1 MSAGLLVGLGVLWPL
16 AGFFICR
23 FAGRRERDMVRVAG
37 PGVIGISF
45 LCFLAAAIVNATSA
59 GDHLLYH
66 WILPSSGA
74 GPTLAVPGVDFDLYF
89 DPLAAVMTLVVTG
102 VGFLIHVYSVGYMD
116 DETDDDYSRFFAHMN
131 FFVFSMLLLVLAH
144 NFVLLVIGWALV
156 GLSSY
161 LLIGFWVHRPAA
173 VAAARKAFVMN
184 VIGDVGIVIAS
195 FVALQAVGSLSFDR
209 LFSAIPPVNCPSGC
223 PSLLPMANAG
233 TLELIGFLL
242 IVGAVAKSAQIPLH
256 TWLPD
261 AMEGPTPVS
270 ALIHAAT
277 MVTAGVYLL
286 ARFAPLFAHAPA
298 AATTAQW
305 IGLGTALMAAV
316 VATVQTDI
324 KRVLA
329 YSTMSQIGYMF
340 FAVAAGA
347 EVAGIFHLVTHAFF
361 KALLFLAAGNVIH
374 ALAGEQDLRRMGGLW
389 RSMPVTGF
397 VFLIGA
403 LALAGIP
410 PLAGFFSKDEIISAG
425 FDIGAAH
432 PFGGVVLVAIAGLT
446 GYYMLRAFYLAF
458 MAGVNDRAQRVH
470 EPGYV
475 MLVPVVALAALAA
488 VGGLVQTGP
497 WHLLS
502 DYLGRVFGETGA
514 VVEPAAA
521 LLTLVVVLLGFA
533 VAYRRFGAGHV
544 EERAPAVLTRAFFWD
559 DLYQRAVVEPLWA
572 SGAWL
577 YRYVEVP
584 LVMGVAD
591 AAAGV
596 AAAAGREARRVQT
609 GYLRS
614 YAMLFAAAALVAVVL
629 IGWGLR

>member
-1 MSAGLLVGLGVLWPL
+1 
-16 AGFFICR
+16 
-23 FAGRRERDMVRVAG
+23 
-37 PGVIGISF
+37 
-45 LCFLAAAIVNATSA
+45 
-59 GDHLLYH
+59 
-66 WILPSSGA
+66 
-74 GPTLAVPGVDFDLYF
+74 
-89 DPLAAVMTLVVTG
+89 
-102 VGFLIHVYSVGYMD
+102 
-116 DETDDDYSRFFAHMN
+116 
-131 FFVFSMLLLVLAH
+131 
-144 NFVLLVIGWALV
+144 
-156 GLSSY
+156 
-161 LLIGFWVHRPAA
+161 
-173 VAAARKAFVMN
+173 
-184 VIGDVGIVIAS
+184 
-195 FVALQAVGSLSFDR
+195 
-209 LFSAIPPVNCPSGC
+209 
-223 PSLLPMANAG
+223 
-233 TLELIGFLL
+233 
-242 IVGAVAKSAQIPLH
+242 
-256 TWLPD
+256 
-261 AMEGPTPVS
+261 
-270 ALIHAAT
+270 

-305 IGLGTALMAAV
+305 IGLATALMAAI

-347 EVAGIFHLVTHAFF
+347 EVAGIFHLVSHAFF

-425 FDIGAAH
+425 FDIGATRRL
-432 PFGGVVLVAIAGLT
+432 GGVVLVAVAGLT
-446 GYYMLRAFYLAF
+446 GYYMLRAFYMAF
-458 MAGVNDRAQRVH
+458 MAGPNDRASRAH
-470 EPGYV
+470 EPGYM

-488 VGGLVQTGP
+488 VGGLIQTGP
-497 WHLLS
+497 WHFLT
-502 DYLGRVFGETGA
+502 DYLGRVFGDTGA

-521 LLTLVVVLLGFA
+521 LLTLVVVLLGLA
-533 VAYRRFGAGHV
+533 LAYRRFGAGQV
-544 EERAPAVLTRAFFWD
+544 DERAPVVLSRAFFWD
-559 DLYQRAVVEPLWA
+559 DLYQRALVGPLWA
-572 SGAWL
+572 SGWWL
-577 YRYVEVP
+577 YRYVEAP

-596 AAAAGREARRVQT
+596 ATAAGREVRRLQS

-614 YAMLFAAAALVAVVL
+614 YAMLFAAAALVAVVA

>member
-1 MSAGLLVGLGVLWPL
+1 
-16 AGFFICR
+16 
-23 FAGRRERDMVRVAG
+23 
-37 PGVIGISF
+37 
-45 LCFLAAAIVNATSA
+45 
-59 GDHLLYH
+59 
-66 WILPSSGA
+66 
-74 GPTLAVPGVDFDLYF
+74 
-89 DPLAAVMTLVVTG
+89 
-102 VGFLIHVYSVGYMD
+102 
-116 DETDDDYSRFFAHMN
+116 
-131 FFVFSMLLLVLAH
+131 MLLLVLAH

-161 LLIGFWVHRPAA
+161 LLIGFWLERPAA

-195 FVALQAVGSLSFDR
+195 FVALRAVGGLGFDT
-209 LFSAIPPVNCPSGC
+209 LFAAISATPGASGSAGAAS
-223 PSLLPMANAG
+223 PLDTG
-233 TLELIGFLL
+233 TLELIGFFLL
-242 IVGAVAKSAQIPLH
+242 VGALAKSAQIPLH

-286 ARFAPLFAHAPA
+286 ARFAPLYAQAPA
-298 AATTAQW
+298 AAATAQW

-329 YSTMSQIGYMF
+329 YSTMSQVGYMF

-374 ALAGEQDLRRMGGLW
+374 ALAGEQDMRRMGGLW

-397 VFLIGA
+397 VFLVGA

-432 PFGGVVLVAIAGLT
+432 PLGGVVLVLVAGLT
-446 GYYMLRAFYLAF
+446 GYYMLRAFYMTF
-458 MAGVNDRAQRVH
+458 MAGVSERSAVAHD
-470 EPGYV
+470 PGYV
-475 MLVPVVALAALAA
+475 MLAPVVVLGALAA
-488 VGGLVQTGP
+488 VGGLMQPGP
-497 WHLLS
+497 WHFLS
-502 DYLGRVFGETGA
+502 DYTRGVFGETGA
-514 VVEPAAA
+514 QVEPAAVF
-521 LLTLVVVLLGFA
+521 LTLVIVLVGFL
-533 VAYRRFGAGHV
+533 VAYRRFGAGQV
-544 EERAPAVLTRAFFWD
+544 QERAPAVLARAFFWD
-559 DLYQRAVVEPLWA
+559 ALYQRLLVGPLWA
-572 SGAWL
+572 SGEWL
-577 YRYVEVP
+577 YRFVEAP
-584 LVMGVAD
+584 LVVGVAD

-596 AAAAGREARRVQT
+596 AASAGREVRRLQS

-614 YAMLFAAAALVAVVL
+614 YTMLFAAAALVVVVAVGV
-629 IGWGLR
+629 GLR